1 MLYQFANNGKLS
13 GRASGNVYARNG
25 RVRGMTVPK
34 LIQNS
39 NTQRVRSMFGSN
51 SSAFRNLT
59 EDQIR
64 EWNGVSGF
72 TTVDRFG
79 NEVNLTG
86 KMLFV
91 SLNQNLKLV
100 GAAPL
105 SAPPLPVGVI
115 GLTSLRANP
124 DTTSGDFLI
133 DFEATPV
140 PAGSSMLISAT
151 APVSKTITRPGRS
164 AFRDVV
170 VLPATTATGHD
181 IWNDYTARF
190 GTPPVGTRIFVRAII
205 ISTVTGQASAS
216 IVTDNLVV

>member
-34 LIQNS
+34 LVQNS

-59 EDQIR
+59 SDQIR
-64 EWNGVSGF
+64 EWNGVTGF

-79 NEVNLTG
+79 NEVVLSG

-100 GAAPL
+100 GAASL
-105 SAPPLPVGVI
+105 ITPPMPVGVI
-115 GLTSLRANP
+115 GLTSLTAEP
-124 DTTSGDFLI
+124 DRSLGTFFVDFA
-133 DFEATPV
+133 ATPV

-164 AFRDVV
+164 AFRDVAV
-170 VLPATTATGHD
+170 KAAATATGFD
-181 IWNDYTARF
+181 LWNDYTARF
-190 GTPPVGTRIFVRAII
+190 GTPAVGTRIFIRAII
-205 ISTVTGQASAS
+205 VSTVTGQASAS
-216 IVTDNLVV
+216 IVTDAIVV

>member
-34 LIQNS
+34 LVQNS
-39 NTQRVRSMFGSN
+39 NTQRVRSLFGTN

-59 EDQIR
+59 ENQIR
-64 EWNGVSGF
+64 EWNGVKGF

-79 NEVNLTG
+79 NEVVMSG

-100 GAAPL
+100 GAASL
-105 SAPPLPVGVI
+105 TNPPTPVGVI
-115 GLTSLRANP
+115 GLTSLTANP
-124 DTTSGDFLI
+124 DATSGDFII
-133 DFEATPV
+133 DFTATPV
-140 PAGSSMLISAT
+140 PAGSAMLISAT

-164 AFRDVV
+164 AFRDISIQ
-170 VLPATTATGHD
+170 PAATATGFD
-181 IWNDYTARF
+181 LWPEYTGRF
-190 GTPPVGTRIFVRAII
+190 GTPAVGTRIFVRAII

>member
-34 LIQNS
+34 LVQNS

-59 EDQIR
+59 SDQIR
-64 EWNGVSGF
+64 EWNGVTGF

-79 NEVNLTG
+79 NEVVLTG

-100 GAAPL
+100 GAATIT
-105 SAPPLPVGVI
+105 SPPMPVGVI
-115 GLTSLRANP
+115 GLTSLTAAP
-124 DTTSGDFLI
+124 DNTGGTFDIGFLPS
-133 DFEATPV
+133 PV
-140 PAGSSMLISAT
+140 PVGCSLLISAT

-164 AFRDVV
+164 AFRDVK
-170 VLPATTATGHD
+170 VLPAGSITPAD
-181 IWNDYTARF
+181 IWPEYVARF
-190 GTPPVGTRIFVRAII
+190 GTPAVGTRIFVRAII
-205 ISTVTGQASAS
+205 VSTVTGQASAS
-216 IVTDNLVV
+216 IVADAIVV

>member
-34 LIQNS
+34 LVQNS

-59 EDQIR
+59 SDQIR
-64 EWNGVSGF
+64 EWNGVTGF

-79 NEVNLTG
+79 NEVVLSG

-100 GAAPL
+100 GAASL
-105 SAPPLPVGVI
+105 ITPPMPVGVI
-115 GLTSLRANP
+115 GLTSLTAAP
-124 DTTSGDFLI
+124 DRSLGTFVVDFA
-133 DFEATPV
+133 ATPV
-140 PAGSSMLISAT
+140 PAGSAMLISAT

-170 VLPATTATGHD
+170 VKAAATATGFD
-181 IWNDYTARF
+181 LWNDYIARF
-190 GTPPVGTRIFVRAII
+190 GAPAVGTRIFVRAII
-205 ISTVTGQASAS
+205 VSTVTGQASAS
-216 IVTDNLVV
+216 IVTDAIVV

>member
-34 LIQNS
+34 LVQNS

-64 EWNGVSGF
+64 EWNGVTGF

-79 NEVNLTG
+79 NEVVLSG

-105 SAPPLPVGVI
+105 TTPPMPVGVI
-115 GLTSLRANP
+115 GLTELVPQP
-124 DTTSGDFLI
+124 DATAADFI
-133 DFEATPV
+133 VDFTATPV
-140 PAGSSMLISAT
+140 PANSAMLISAT

-164 AFRDVV
+164 AFRDVI
-170 VLPATTATGHD
+170 VLPAATATGHD
-181 IWNDYTARF
+181 IWGEYRARF
-190 GTPPVGTRIFVRAII
+190 GVPAVGTRIFVRAII
-205 ISTVTGQASAS
+205 VSTVTGQASAS
-216 IVTDNLVV
+216 IVADAIVV